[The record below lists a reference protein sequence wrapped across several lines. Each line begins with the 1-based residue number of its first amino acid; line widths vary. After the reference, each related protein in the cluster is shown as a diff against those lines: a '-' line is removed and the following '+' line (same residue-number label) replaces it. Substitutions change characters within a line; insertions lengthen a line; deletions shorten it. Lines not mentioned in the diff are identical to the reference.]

1 MQNSFG
7 MEQDTAS
14 DYESPRAKALFA
26 IACAVAYFFA
36 FKLNLMLFDSLE
48 FSQGV
53 NWIFLPSG
61 LRMLLVLVLLHS
73 GATGIALA
81 SCLLNYTLG
90 SSDQHVFNI
99 VTAIISGFAPLMARQ
114 ICVDYFQ
121 LGTSLQNLT
130 SKSLFQ
136 LSVVFAFISALL
148 HQVWFFWN
156 DASENFVINSLVMTV
171 GDWVG
176 TVLVLATASLLI
188 KLHHAIT
195 SMQ

>member
-1 MQNSFG
+1 

-14 DYESPRAKALFA
+14 DYESPVAKALFVV
-26 IACAVAYFFA
+26 ACAVAYFFA

-73 GATGIALA
+73 SAIGIALA
-81 SCLLNYTLG
+81 SCYINYMMG
-90 SSDQHVFNI
+90 STDQHVFNI
-99 VTAIISGFAPLMARQ
+99 VTALISGFAPLIARQ
-114 ICVDYFQ
+114 ICVDYLQ
-121 LGTSLQNLT
+121 LGTSLNNLT

-136 LSVVFAFISALL
+136 LSVVFAVISGVL

-156 DASENFVINSLVMTV
+156 HATENFVVNSFVMSV

-176 TVLVLATASLLI
+176 TVLVLATASVFI
-188 KLHHAIT
+188 KLHSTLT
-195 SMQ
+195 SQK

>member
-1 MQNSFG
+1 

-14 DYESPRAKALFA
+14 DYETPLAKVLFA
-26 IACAVAYFFA
+26 FACAVAYFFA

-73 GATGIALA
+73 GAVGIALA
-81 SCLLNYTLG
+81 SCYINYMTG
-90 SSDQHVFNI
+90 STDQHVFNI
-99 VTAIISGFAPLMARQ
+99 VTALISGFAPLIARQ
-114 ICVDYFQ
+114 ICVDYLQ
-121 LGTSLQNLT
+121 LGTSLNNLT

-136 LSVVFAFISALL
+136 LSVVFAIISSIL

-156 DASENFVINSLVMTV
+156 GASENFVVNSLVMTV
-171 GDWVG
+171 GDWFG

-188 KLHHAIT
+188 KLYSAVT
-195 SMQ
+195 SVQKNS

>member
-1 MQNSFG
+1 

-14 DYESPRAKALFA
+14 DYENPLAKALFA
-26 IACAVAYFFA
+26 VACAVAYFFA

-73 GATGIALA
+73 GAVGIALA
-81 SCLLNYTLG
+81 SCFINYMTG
-90 SSDQHVFNI
+90 SPDQHMFNI
-99 VTAIISGFAPLMARQ
+99 VTAIISGFAPLIARQ
-114 ICVDYFQ
+114 ICVDYLQ
-121 LGTSLQNLT
+121 LGTSLNNLT

-136 LSVVFAFISALL
+136 LSVVFAVISGVL

-156 DASENFVINSLVMTV
+156 HATENFVVSSFVMSV

-176 TVLVLATASLLI
+176 TVLVLATASVLI
-188 KLHHAIT
+188 KLHSTLT
-195 SMQ
+195 SQK

>member
-1 MQNSFG
+1 MFG
-7 MEQDTAS
+7 MEHKD
-14 DYESPRAKALFA
+14 DVIYERPLIKVLLTLGS
-26 IACAVAYFFA
+26 AVAYVFA
-36 FKLNLMLFDSLE
+36 FKLNFLLFDSLE

-73 GATGIALA
+73 GVFGIAIA
-81 SCLLNYTLG
+81 SCLINYMTG

-99 VTAIISGFAPLMARQ
+99 VTAIISGFAPLIAHQ
-114 ICVDYFQ
+114 ICVDYLQ
-121 LGTSLQNLT
+121 LGTSLNNLT

-136 LSVVFAFISALL
+136 LSVVFAVISSVL

-156 DASENFVINSLVMTV
+156 HATENFVVNSFVMSV

-188 KLHHAIT
+188 KLYSVVT
-195 SMQ
+195 SVQKDS